1 MEGTRGGA
9 RLRCLA
15 VASDGSGLLEG
26 LHQAAPRPNRAGD
39 AANHDG
45 GGMIRERLRGS
56 TLTEVS
62 ISDYG
67 RLGGGLL
74 QIQGR
79 RRQGDKA
86 TACG

>member
-1 MEGTRGGA
+1 MRLAKTGA
-9 RLRCLA
+9 RGA
-15 VASDGSGLLEG
+15 AADGGS
-26 LHQAAPRPNRAGD
+26 APRPNRAGD

-45 GGMIRERLRGS
+45 GGMIRKQLRGS
-56 TLTEVS
+56 SLTEVS